1 MKGLAKMT
9 EVEMIKMCV
18 VLVPMACIMLVAL
31 IGGIIEVIS
40 GYKHRNDCKG
50 EAWQELLA
58 YMTEE
63 D

>member
-1 MKGLAKMT
+1 MN
-9 EVEMIKMCV
+9 ESEIVKMCV

-31 IGGIIEVIS
+31 IGGIIEMVS
-40 GYKHRNDCKG
+40 DYKHRNACKG
-50 EAWQELLA
+50 EDWQELLA